1 MKNKTCLI
9 ILFLSVIHFSY
20 SANIEW
26 LKGYIVTNASDTIHG
41 QLAYRD
47 GQGDWKECLFRQSDN
62 AEYKVYSPEQI
73 LAYGYDS
80 GLAFISKEVKLF
92 KLHQRLFVQPLLLGV
107 MDLYYLDINKC
118 TEFPNGYSAY
128 IVRNTSDEMMEMPD
142 PSKSD
147 KRNVTKRQNQ
157 AKLNYLF
164 SNYPQLQ
171 PDIKRIDSDRDQWT
185 ALFQKY
191 HAIICTEY
199 VCTYYEEK
207 KVPSRWFLTPYV
219 AGNYTKVGFS
229 NFVAQNSFVPSA
241 GIVATRS
248 LSKFTDRNLFHIG
261 IEFSGMSVSARES
274 SIGAMEFS
282 TLSTTN
288 YYTYENRFV
297 HSKVAPL
304 LEIGLYHGLQFA
316 LNNQFKGSYEN
327 VDAIKYNK
335 YFCGLLLGTGIAFKV
350 KSNWIPIKLQYRY
363 MFWGAKAMEDNSLE
377 RVSGVSLSVGYSFKL

>member
-47 GQGDWKECLFRQSDN
+47 GQGDWKECLFRQSGN
-62 AEYKVYSPEQI
+62 AEYKTFSPEQI

-219 AGNYTKVGFS
+219 AGNYRKVSFN
-229 NFVAQNSFVPSA
+229 NFVNHNSFTPCI
-241 GIVATRS
+241 GIAATKS

-261 IEFSGMSVSARES
+261 LEFSGISVSTRNYND
-274 SIGAMEFS
+274 IMDFS

-288 YYTYENRFV
+288 YYTYENRFI
-297 HSKVAPL
+297 HSKFAPL
-304 LEIGLYHGLQFA
+304 LEVGLYHGLQFA
-316 LNNQFKGSYEN
+316 LKNEIDDQSGTIDE
-327 VDAIKYNK
+327 VDYKKY
-335 YFCGLLLGTGIAFKV
+335 YCGLLLGTGMAFKV
-350 KSNWIPIKLQYRY
+350 KNNWIPVKLQYRY
-363 MFWGAKAMEDNSLE
+363 LFWGSKEKVNVSLE
-377 RVSGVSLSVGYSFKL
+377 RISGVSLSVGYSFKL

>member
-26 LKGYIVTNASDTIHG
+26 LKGYVVTNASDTIHG

-47 GQGDWKECLFRQSDN
+47 GYGDWKECLFRQSDN
-62 AEYKVYSPEQI
+62 AEYKTYSPEQI
-73 LAYGYDS
+73 RAYGYDS

-92 KLHQRLFVQPLLLGV
+92 KIHQRLFVQPLLLGV
-107 MDLYYLDINKC
+107 MDLYYLDISKC

-219 AGNYTKVGFS
+219 AGNYRKVSFN
-229 NFVAQNSFVPSA
+229 NFVNHNSFTPCI
-241 GIVATRS
+241 GIAATKS

-261 IEFSGMSVSARES
+261 LEFSGISVSTRNYND
-274 SIGAMEFS
+274 IMDFS

-288 YYTYENRFV
+288 YYTYENRFI
-297 HSKVAPL
+297 HSKFAPL
-304 LEIGLYHGLQFA
+304 LEVGLYHGLQFA
-316 LNNQFKGSYEN
+316 LKNEIDDQSGTIDE
-327 VDAIKYNK
+327 VDYKKY
-335 YFCGLLLGTGIAFKV
+335 YCGLLLGTGMAFKV
-350 KSNWIPIKLQYRY
+350 KNNWIPVKLQYRY
-363 MFWGAKAMEDNSLE
+363 LFWGSKEKVNVSLE
-377 RVSGVSLSVGYSFKL
+377 RISGVSLSVGYSFKL